1 MSRAKARAGAAAI
14 VVLLAA
20 GMILAMSW
28 EVAFPSA
35 VLAAAWVVALVAIA
49 VVFVDAVRSSR
60 REGVGVL
67 RTLGRSFREVGRFIL
82 WFF

>member
-1 MSRAKARAGAAAI
+1 MSRSKAYAGAAAI
-14 VVLLAA
+14 VVLFAA

-28 EVAFPSA
+28 VVAFPSA

>member
-1 MSRAKARAGAAAI
+1 MSRSKAYAGAAAI
-14 VVLLAA
+14 VVLFAA

-82 WFF
+82 WLF